1 MPTAVVKSLF
11 RFSAF
16 QTKLILV
23 CCTLKKKKKKTLDSL
38 AKLRLFQLSERLT
51 PEVTFSL
58 LGENEARKHVDVLVL
73 AYIEIQMKE

>member
-23 CCTLKKKKKKTLDSL
+23 CCTLKKKKKTLDSL
-38 AKLRLFQLSERLT
+38 AKLRLFQLSERRT

-73 AYIEIQMKE
+73 AYIEIQMNE

>member
-23 CCTLKKKKKKTLDSL
+23 CCTLKKKKDFRLLSKVATVSIKRKTNTGS
-38 AKLRLFQLSERLT
+38 
-51 PEVTFSL
+51 
-58 LGENEARKHVDVLVL
+58 DVFF
-73 AYIEIQMKE
+73 AW